1 MFPYLLLGTSVE
13 VQLSVRP
20 EWQLRGK
27 SLPRATRG
35 DGGQASCLRSP
46 RQCSCPGDVAVGYF
60 TTGHRWHHFTTTTSG
75 VKQHLRGP
83 HRVVRRLPVLFP
95 CCPGAMTYLAEQV
108 SLINIHTQTCPH
120 RAGERERAAKVRT
133 ETKFWRKCKNT
144 KVLRRKHK
152 GNGHGM
158 DELTG
163 WKDENNKSNQNTV
176 ELT

>member
-1 MFPYLLLGTSVE
+1 M
-13 VQLSVRP
+13 
-20 EWQLRGK
+20 
-27 SLPRATRG
+27 LPRGNDLPCR
-35 DGGQASCLRSP
+35 
-46 RQCSCPGDVAVGYF
+46 
-60 TTGHRWHHFTTTTSG
+60 TTLTH
-75 VKQHLRGP
+75 
-83 HRVVRRLPVLFP
+83 
-95 CCPGAMTYLAEQV
+95 
-108 SLINIHTQTCPH
+108 SLIYTHTCTCPH